1 MTKPILIGLGIMA
14 ISLILL
20 AVAMCRA
27 KTPDFGARK
36 PKVPD
41 LPPVEYHYRNFG
53 GAAYNRPYIK
63 E

>member
-1 MTKPILIGLGIMA
+1 MLEIAITVFVLMI

-27 KTPDFGARK
+27 KTPDFGAIK

-53 GAAYNRPYIK
+53 GVAYKGYPIPK
-63 E
+63 